1 MQRRRS
7 FRSHPSGPRGLGT
20 MVPPHSWPSRGQL
33 PPTQLRAA
41 APGPAPSAAGRSQ
54 RRIRARRGP
63 GPGGAGSER
72 AAAAMRSPRE
82 PGEPPP
88 QAGQCSSGPGSA
100 GPRLG
105 GGLPAVG
112 RAESAPPCLQ
122 PRVGP
127 WRTELTA
134 LRGAGMGAGQAGPGC
149 YLWSQRVWRT
159 GTSSVS
165 CGGVRGPWMVTERG
179 PAHNTP
185 PTLTDLLQAGFGGL
199 FFLREAEL

>member
-134 LRGAGMGAGQAGPGC
+134 LRGAGMGAGQRWAWLLPLEPARMENRNLLSE
-149 YLWSQRVWRT
+149 LWRCQRALDGNRKGT
-159 GTSSVS
+159 GS
-165 CGGVRGPWMVTERG
+165 
-179 PAHNTP
+179 
-185 PTLTDLLQAGFGGL
+185 
-199 FFLREAEL
+199 